1 MDVSGDDDR
10 VATLSKLYLTV
21 IGIIMESLK
30 NAKINEK
37 ATRYGRTDGLI
48 YRKTFAFINVEY
60 LN

>member
-1 MDVSGDDDR
+1 MFKMDVSGDDDR

-37 ATRYGRTDGLI
+37 SYP
-48 YRKTFAFINVEY
+48 
-60 LN
+60 